1 MKVMFCD
8 GFQNSN
14 AKFYRSLINRIN
26 FTSPSLLMCS
36 HNRFSFVIISSKN
49 NSFVTFGDSNDSYL
63 VKGFWSPPL
72 TVQDQWGFLFNRS
85 IFAPS
90 GMTICGTVCF
100 PYLLSYCLF
109 FSLIQPQSCQF
120 SHVDLACVHIPVI
133 ELLLSFALSVFL
145 LFWYIVSNLA
155 LSSSGRKFTPKVSP
169 VAVVYY

>member
-1 MKVMFCD
+1 MTVLSHYREYRHILMKLGKVVWLLTGNDEITLFEMKVMFCD

-72 TVQDQWGFLFNRS
+72 TVQDQWGFLFNRR

-109 FSLIQPQSCQF
+109 FSLI
-120 SHVDLACVHIPVI
+120 
-133 ELLLSFALSVFL
+133 
-145 LFWYIVSNLA
+145 
-155 LSSSGRKFTPKVSP
+155 
-169 VAVVYY
+169 